1 MEVRKGYK
9 QTEVGVIPEDWK
21 LKKCGEVGSFY
32 KGKGISSKDL
42 VADGLPCIMYGDIYV
57 KYDTKFSNPDFRIT
71 KQTAIN
77 SSLAKTG
84 DLFFTGSG
92 ETAEEIGKCVVYQG
106 NDDIYIGGDIIALT
120 PNSDNDSLFLAYM
133 QNSKMLLSQKANLGQ
148 GHTVVHI
155 YTEHIKSLNMSLPP
169 TKAEQTAIATA
180 LSDADALI
188 IRLEKL
194 IAKKRNI
201 KQGAM
206 QELLTGKK
214 RLPGFSGEWVV
225 KKLGEIAH
233 IKTGKKNNEDKIEDG
248 VYPFFVRS
256 QTVERINTYSFDG
269 EAILVPGEG
278 GIGSIFHYINGK
290 FDYHQRVY
298 KISDFNTETCGKF
311 VYFCMLQNFNKQ
323 AMRNS
328 VKATVD
334 SLRLPAFLEFEFLA
348 PALPEQTAIAQVL
361 SDIDAEI
368 EQLEQKLSKYRLLK
382 QGMMQELLTGKTR
395 LI

>member
-1 MEVRKGYK
+1 MGLREEYK
-9 QTEVGVIPEDWK
+9 QTEVGVIPEDWEV
-21 LKKCGEVGSFY
+21 KKCIELGSFY

-71 KQTAIN
+71 KQTAAN

-84 DLFFTGSG
+84 DLLFTGSG

-106 NDDIYIGGDIIALT
+106 DDDIYIGGDIIALT

-155 YTEHIKSLNMSLPP
+155 YTEHIKSLNMPLPP

-180 LSDADALI
+180 LSDTDALI
-188 IRLEKL
+188 QSLTAL

-201 KQGAM
+201 KKGAM
-206 QELLTGKK
+206 QELLKPKDGWMK
-214 RLPGFSGEWVV
+214 
-225 KKLGEIAH
+225 KKLVEVAEVRKGQLITESTRISGNIPVIAGG
-233 IKTGKKNNEDKIEDG
+233 KTPAYYHSKPNRLGKTITISGSGANAGYVSIHNYPIFASDCSTLSESSKYSIEYIFYILQLLQDKIYKMQTGGAQPHIHPNDINPIEI
-248 VYPFFVRS
+248 PFPKP
-256 QTVERINTYSFDG
+256 E
-269 EAILVPGEG
+269 
-278 GIGSIFHYINGK
+278 
-290 FDYHQRVY
+290 
-298 KISDFNTETCGKF
+298 
-311 VYFCMLQNFNKQ
+311 
-323 AMRNS
+323 
-328 VKATVD
+328 
-334 SLRLPAFLEFEFLA
+334 
-348 PALPEQTAIAQVL
+348 EQTRIATIL
-361 SDIDAEI
+361 SNMDKEI
-368 EQLEQKLSKYRLLK
+368 TELEAKLEKYKLIK